1 MEIGTEKKKEKP
13 TTRNSLKYFL
23 GIGICLGLVLV
34 MANSLFDSELS
45 STTDELVRIPLS
57 ELSETA
63 RWYEY
68 NAGGITVKY
77 FAVRA
82 GDGSIKTGLD
92 ACDVCYRS
100 RKGYTQAG
108 PYMICNNCGNRYEI
122 SGLGS
127 KNRNP
132 GGCWPGY
139 LPSSVEG
146 GYLIIRKQDLEERRG
161 TFA

>member
-1 MEIGTEKKKEKP
+1 METDTEKKKENLTSRKP
-13 TTRNSLKYFL
+13 LKYFL
-23 GIGICLGLVLV
+23 GMGICLGLVLIV
-34 MANSLFDSELS
+34 VYGMPESELS
-45 STTDELVRIPLS
+45 STTDEAVRISLS
-57 ELSETA
+57 DLSETA
-63 RWYEY
+63 RWYGY
-68 NAGGITVKY
+68 DAGGITVKY

-92 ACDVCYRS
+92 ACDVCFRL
-100 RKGYTQAG
+100 RKGYSQTG

-146 GYLIIRKQDLEERRG
+146 EYLIIRKQDLEERRD